1 MTGLTKWR
9 AVASVALAAGIL
21 LPLTL
26 AQRARGRYERALAA
40 REATAVAAYL
50 TVVTPPPRA
59 ERGAG
64 YDLPQLL
71 IRARALEELP
81 GFSGRFEI
89 YHATA
94 PLVRA
99 TAAPLPAAT
108 LQRVRREVAVRWT
121 GDAALAPLLD
131 RDSWDVVGAVAAR
144 PAPLPWPV
152 SPWSAGAL
160 LLLLIA
166 GAQGLRAIGRPR
178 RAWRQTFGPYG
189 VVALLFGVAV
199 FADVRRAAGD
209 ATDRWL
215 YDTRLLM
222 QEAAAR
228 IPDIRSAPAALTPLA
243 RGAGAVAGAGA
254 EIVPGDSGPATAW
267 RRDVGGVMRAG
278 VAVRLAPGRWIELRA
293 RPGEAGT
300 AGWLPIM
307 VGLAIL
313 GPLSARF
320 AAWSLASA
328 PRARRETVA
337 AWGFLAPSALH
348 LAVFSLLPLLV
359 VLYVSLHRWSPIESV
374 RPFVALANYARVVR
388 DPLVWS
394 ALGRTLLY
402 ALYVPVSMALAL
414 VLALMIGGRRRSG
427 TGAPALRALFLLPYA
442 SSVVA
447 VALVWQWMYHPDF
460 GLLNHLLTRA
470 GLAPVNWLGDPK
482 TALFAVMLVS
492 VWMQLGYQLTVFIAG
507 LRAIPQAYLDAARV
521 DGANAWQRFWRVTFP
536 LLLPVTLFVLVTG
549 IIGAFQVLAL
559 VMVLTGGGPLGTT
572 DVIVYRIYRTGWQ
585 LQQFGDASAMALL
598 FFALLF
604 GVTWAQL
611 KLLDRRVEYA

>member
-1 MTGLTKWR
+1 
-9 AVASVALAAGIL
+9 
-21 LPLTL
+21 
-26 AQRARGRYERALAA
+26 
-40 REATAVAAYL
+40 
-50 TVVTPPPRA
+50 
-59 ERGAG
+59 
-64 YDLPQLL
+64 
-71 IRARALEELP
+71 
-81 GFSGRFEI
+81 
-89 YHATA
+89 
-94 PLVRA
+94 
-99 TAAPLPAAT
+99 
-108 LQRVRREVAVRWT
+108 
-121 GDAALAPLLD
+121 
-131 RDSWDVVGAVAAR
+131 
-144 PAPLPWPV
+144 
-152 SPWSAGAL
+152 
-160 LLLLIA
+160 
-166 GAQGLRAIGRPR
+166 
-178 RAWRQTFGPYG
+178 
-189 VVALLFGVAV
+189 
-199 FADVRRAAGD
+199 
-209 ATDRWL
+209 
-215 YDTRLLM
+215 
-222 QEAAAR
+222 
-228 IPDIRSAPAALTPLA
+228 
-243 RGAGAVAGAGA
+243 
-254 EIVPGDSGPATAW
+254 
-267 RRDVGGVMRAG
+267 
-278 VAVRLAPGRWIELRA
+278 
-293 RPGEAGT
+293 
-300 AGWLPIM
+300 M

-313 GPLSARF
+313 GPLSALF

-359 VLYVSLHRWSPIESV
+359 VLYVSLHRWSPIEPV

-447 VALVWQWMYHPDF
+447 VALVWQWMYHPNF

-492 VWMQLGYQLTVFIAG
+492 VWTQLGYQLTVFLAG

-572 DVIVYRIYRTGWQ
+572 DVIVYRIYRTGWE

-598 FFALLF
+598 VFALLF
-604 GVTWAQL
+604 GATWAQL

>member
-1 MTGLTKWR
+1 MVVYNRDLLDRAAIPYPTDDWTWDEFLRMAQLLTRDRDGDGRIDQWGAGFDRRPSFWVAWIWAGGGDVLCPGGRRASGCLDAFAAVGAIRWYGGWVTRWGIAPRPHEPNASGVEIARLFTAGRIAFMTVGHDAVRALRSQVAAGRLRVGFAPVPHRAGVPAATLLYATGYAVPAGGLRRKTR
-9 AVASVALAAGIL
+9 VELAADLAHPPPHAARGAAGIELAAGLL
-21 LPLTL
+21 LPLPL

-131 RDSWDVVGAVAAR
+131 RDGWDVVGAVAAR
-144 PAPLPWPV
+144 PAPLPLPV

-160 LLLLIA
+160 LALPIA

-243 RGAGAVAGAGA
+243 RGAGAGAGA

-313 GPLSARF
+313 GPLSALF

-348 LAVFSLLPLLV
+348 LAVFSLLPLL
-359 VLYVSLHRWSPIESV
+359 
-374 RPFVALANYARVVR
+374 
-388 DPLVWS
+388 
-394 ALGRTLLY
+394 
-402 ALYVPVSMALAL
+402 
-414 VLALMIGGRRRSG
+414 
-427 TGAPALRALFLLPYA
+427 
-442 SSVVA
+442 
-447 VALVWQWMYHPDF
+447 
-460 GLLNHLLTRA
+460 
-470 GLAPVNWLGDPK
+470 
-482 TALFAVMLVS
+482 
-492 VWMQLGYQLTVFIAG
+492 
-507 LRAIPQAYLDAARV
+507 
-521 DGANAWQRFWRVTFP
+521 
-536 LLLPVTLFVLVTG
+536 
-549 IIGAFQVLAL
+549 
-559 VMVLTGGGPLGTT
+559 
-572 DVIVYRIYRTGWQ
+572 
-585 LQQFGDASAMALL
+585 
-598 FFALLF
+598 
-604 GVTWAQL
+604 
-611 KLLDRRVEYA
+611 